1 MKNRNSLLKH
11 KKNTAHSLMLL
22 TLLAPT
28 LLSSSLVFAEG
39 NATAMEQTEASQ
51 VQESTNLP
59 DATLDSSETV
69 GSSSSED
76 VSTTST
82 LPEPEPPLSTTDT
95 TIHEE
100 TPAVMITPRAD
111 TITIADPILKQTI
124 VSTLGL
130 PAGSELTQAD
140 MDRLTNLSLASAQ
153 ISSLAG
159 LEHAT
164 NLGSIY
170 INTTNNVTDFSP
182 LEQLSAL
189 TYVTLQT
196 KSLTSDNFPDLTKS
210 AGITN
215 LSLGSTSIDDNVLP
229 KIAQLT
235 QLSRIYL
242 DSNMNITTIEPLT
255 VLPNLKSLSVQF
267 CGITDFTVVPAFPM
281 LSDLAAFGQNTGRND
296 SPTTMGRSA
305 FDYDFEHETLF
316 LPFSMMPNRMTNF
329 DGYIPPFT
337 LSSSASNTY
346 LDFNGTQLP
355 ANRLQITDQGI
366 TVTGV
371 TEEEFK
377 NLASI
382 EYNARLDNPAGSYA
396 QPPGFTFYAI
406 SSGTYLHQFNILD
419 DGQPVMVHYQDSDG
433 NELLPDKP
441 MNGLVGQS
449 FEVLAPA
456 IPDYELVET
465 IGNTTGSY
473 TNLKQEVT
481 FIYKK
486 VTAPIIGLTGKVTS
500 FYIDATNKEIIPS
513 IEQKN
518 PVGMPFTT
526 DKLEFEG
533 YTFKEVK
540 GDTSGFFTE
549 KDQIVTYVYTKNL
562 DQTKPTTSTETT
574 TKEKT
579 VEAPQRSSTSTSTSQ
594 KVSPTL
600 KKKLPATGEKIN
612 NVWLFLGLA
621 LIGFT
626 NYRFVLKKGRQEK

>member
-11 KKNTAHSLMLL
+11 KKNTAHLLMLL

-196 KSLTSDNFPDLTKS
+196 KSLTSDNFPDLSKS

-296 SPTTMGRSA
+296 SPTTMCRSA
-305 FDYDFEHETLF
+305 LDYDFEHETLF

-371 TEEEFK
+371 TEEEFR

-441 MNGLVGQS
+441 MKGLVGQS

>member
-1 MKNRNSLLKH
+1 MEEIHMKNRNSLLKH

-95 TIHEE
+95 TTHEE
-100 TPAVMITPRAD
+100 TPAVMIAPRAD

-196 KSLTSDNFPDLTKS
+196 KSLTSDNFPDLSKS

-305 FDYDFEHETLF
+305 LDYDFEHETLF

-329 DGYIPPFT
+329 DGYIPRLLCQALLVIRT
-337 LSSSASNTY
+337 LTSMAHNY
-346 LDFNGTQLP
+346 LQ
-355 ANRLQITDQGI
+355 
-366 TVTGV
+366 TVYKSLIKV
-371 TEEEFK
+371 
-377 NLASI
+377 
-382 EYNARLDNPAGSYA
+382 
-396 QPPGFTFYAI
+396 
-406 SSGTYLHQFNILD
+406 
-419 DGQPVMVHYQDSDG
+419 
-433 NELLPDKP
+433 LL
-441 MNGLVGQS
+441 
-449 FEVLAPA
+449 
-456 IPDYELVET
+456 
-465 IGNTTGSY
+465 
-473 TNLKQEVT
+473 
-481 FIYKK
+481 
-486 VTAPIIGLTGKVTS
+486 
-500 FYIDATNKEIIPS
+500 
-513 IEQKN
+513 
-518 PVGMPFTT
+518 
-526 DKLEFEG
+526 
-533 YTFKEVK
+533 
-540 GDTSGFFTE
+540 
-549 KDQIVTYVYTKNL
+549 
-562 DQTKPTTSTETT
+562 
-574 TKEKT
+574 
-579 VEAPQRSSTSTSTSQ
+579 
-594 KVSPTL
+594 
-600 KKKLPATGEKIN
+600 
-612 NVWLFLGLA
+612 
-621 LIGFT
+621 
-626 NYRFVLKKGRQEK
+626 